1 LKLSDYKELLAENP
15 KLAMLFDLS
24 ERFPRGPEANLR
36 SHHYEASSDSYWDR
50 HETRLSKEKLRGD
63 KKTPSVIKTCTVKK
77 HGFCPVAYGYDV
89 LELHTWF
96 KGNHMSDGYD
106 FRSTIEKLLSTQNG
120 FDQTRV
126 EKMITA
132 QFLGWSKQAT
142 RTRRAKRIYL
152 RISQLRRWVQE
163 NVTTAYYKVSMGYN
177 IGDVFVH
184 ADSPGGAQTQYD
196 LFLKPAIAEIEKHDR
211 NPRDGSYD
219 VRYNEHALE
228 GPAGLMVKNSGFI
241 SKCDERVSALE
252 EQIKTAQAK
261 IVSLQLA
268 KGMVDQY
275 SANMTCSYEYE
286 ETA

>member
-1 LKLSDYKELLAENP
+1 MKLSDYKELLAENP

-36 SHHYEASSDSYWDR
+36 SHHYEASNSGYYDR
-50 HETRLSKEKLRGD
+50 HETQLSKEKLRND

-106 FRSTIEKLLSTQNG
+106 FRATIEKLLSTQNG

-177 IGDVFVH
+177 VGDVFVH

-211 NPRDGSYD
+211 RPGDGSYD

-228 GPAGLMVKNSGFI
+228 GPAGLMVKNSGFMK
-241 SKCDERVSALE
+241 KCDETVSNLE
-252 EQIKTAQAK
+252 SQIKTMQAK
-261 IVSLQLA
+261 IASLQLA

-275 SANMTCSYEYE
+275 STNMTCSYEYE